1 MYTGYQRSLL
11 DVMFLGDAA
20 QRTKYTMMV
29 ADSIQ
34 PKLPAKSYIDRG
46 PHENELKQVLRASVR
61 ARCLSVFLSLSLSL
75 SLARSLYM
83 HTNTHTHAGAG
94 RHLHGA

>member
-46 PHENELKQVLRASVR
+46 PHENELKQVLRAPARER
-61 ARCLSVFLSLSLSL
+61 ARCLARCLSR
-75 SLARSLYM
+75 ARSLYT
-83 HTNTHTHAGAG
+83 HTNTHAHAGAG

>member
-46 PHENELKQVLRASVR
+46 PHENELKQVLRASMR
-61 ARCLSVFLSLSLSL
+61 ARCLSVFLSVSLSL
-75 SLARSLYM
+75 SVCVCVRAHECHYKRDSF
-83 HTNTHTHAGAG
+83 
-94 RHLHGA
+94 